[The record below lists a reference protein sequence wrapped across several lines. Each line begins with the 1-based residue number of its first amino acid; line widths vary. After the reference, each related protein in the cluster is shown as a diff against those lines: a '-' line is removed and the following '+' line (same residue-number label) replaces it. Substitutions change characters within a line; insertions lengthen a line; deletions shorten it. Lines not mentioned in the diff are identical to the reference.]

1 MYYSDS
7 KSHRLPDY
15 DYSQPGWYFV
25 TLSTRNM
32 SCLFGSVSNGI
43 VNLTD
48 AGCMIER
55 VWQEMPRYFSRI
67 ELDIFQVMPNH
78 FHGIL
83 IIKEDLRR
91 FPTTPMG
98 SRHEDPAKQQN
109 VAKNSMRLGLD
120 QAEVS
125 LSLLDLIARFKSLT
139 TTQYIRGV
147 KENNWKRFDKKLWG
161 SKFHDHVIR
170 TESALKSIREYI
182 QNNPRKWELDRL
194 NKRL

>member
-1 MYYSDS
+1 
-7 KSHRLPDY
+7 
-15 DYSQPGWYFV
+15 
-25 TLSTRNM
+25 M

-98 SRHEDPAKQQN
+98 SGHEDPAKQQN
-109 VAKNSMRLGLD
+109 VAKNSMRLDLD

-147 KENNWKRFDKKLWG
+147 
-161 SKFHDHVIR
+161 
-170 TESALKSIREYI
+170 
-182 QNNPRKWELDRL
+182 RK
-194 NKRL
+194 